1 MELNDYRKRLDDIDA
16 KILSL
21 FSERMGIVSEIA
33 RWKQENRIPV
43 LDAGREQ
50 EKLLQ
55 IEKNSPPELAEYS
68 RKLFSVLMELS
79 RSRQEHI
86 LHGEEDGGVI

>member
-33 RWKQENRIPV
+33 RWKQENRVPV
-43 LDAGREQ
+43 LDSGREE
-50 EKLLQ
+50 EKLRQ
-55 IEKNSPPELAEYS
+55 VEAESPPDLAEYS

-79 RSRQEHI
+79 RSRQERI
-86 LHGEEDGGVI
+86 LHGEEDSGVI